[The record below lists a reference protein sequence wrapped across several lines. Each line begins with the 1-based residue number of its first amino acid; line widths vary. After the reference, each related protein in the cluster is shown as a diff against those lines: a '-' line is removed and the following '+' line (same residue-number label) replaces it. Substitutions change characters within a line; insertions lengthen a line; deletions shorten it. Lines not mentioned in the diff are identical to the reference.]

1 MEQQFNQ
8 LKYNELSNKYD
19 TFIYNNFSYE
29 IINEDFVM
37 TFNFICNENSF
48 SPTHTI
54 KHKSFFSFNRL
65 NKKQLDLLVFNIGM
79 IELISYWKATCSK
92 TVIIKPYKITDKQI
106 LFWKKL
112 YFNGLGEFF
121 YLNDIHTTIEDFMNI
136 VCQGEEELSPTH
148 FELKQEYLV
157 PIGGGKDS
165 VVSLELLRG
174 KGKDITPL
182 IISPRGATLDCVR
195 LANFDRNEIVE
206 TQRTID
212 KNLLDLN
219 SKGYLNGHT
228 PFSAMLAFTSLL
240 LAGFTEKRYIALS
253 NESSANESTV
263 KGENIN
269 HQYSKSLEFENDF
282 RSYYKEFIS
291 EDFEYFSLLRQ
302 IPEIHIAYLFSH
314 LQYKEVFKSC
324 NVGSKQDIWCGE
336 CAKCLFA
343 FIILSPFINPEELN
357 HIFNKNL
364 FADEKLKD
372 ILLQLMGQTD
382 VKPFECVG
390 TVKEVNVALAERVK
404 RFEVKEEDVLL
415 KFWQSLKVSQDY
427 IGKNWQEFIMSET
440 SEGNLPQEIKDIFK
454 NPYLTFKKATLSRE
468 LRKQRISIMGF
479 GREGKATYNLLS
491 KLLPKKNFI
500 IFDKNEELLKNNEEI
515 MQRNNIIFSS
525 EEDYTE
531 INDRS
536 DKIFLTPGIALKDIA
551 EIETKKITNECDVF
565 LQLFKEN
572 TIGISGTKGKSTT
585 STLLY
590 QIIHDQN
597 PNTILAGNI
606 GVPFFDIMDNID
618 KDTLIVLEL
627 SCHQLQNISVAPH
640 YSILLNLFEEHLDHY
655 NSYEEYQLSKIN
667 LLTKG
672 KEDDIFAYNVD
683 SKEINHW
690 VKRFNLKHKYLPFS
704 VSDYKYDEPKFLQGD
719 HNKMNIVAC
728 LKIAKELNLDTNKA
742 IETAINFKGL
752 SHRLQFVIEKDG
764 VTYYNDSISTIP
776 QATMAALSALKNV
789 STLILGGMDRG
800 IDYTMIGDVVKIY
813 KVKNIAFVGK
823 AGRRMYEVMKK
834 QNLTFNAFVSD
845 SYPDIVAWCKQTAE
859 KNSIVLLSPA
869 ASSYDMFKNFE
880 YRGQCFEEL
889 VLKS

>member
-1 MEQQFNQ
+1 MEQQYNSQKFLN
-8 LKYNELSNKYD
+8 LREKYQE
-19 TFIYNNFSYE
+19 FSYDSFSYKVV
-29 IINEDFVM
+29 NEDFVM
-37 TFNFICNENSF
+37 TFHFSCNEISF

-54 KHKSFFSFNRL
+54 KHKSFFSFKTLTKEQL
-65 NKKQLDLLVFNIGM
+65 NLLVFNIGM

-92 TVIIKPYKITDKQI
+92 IVIIKPYKINDKQI

-121 YLNDIHTTIEDFMNI
+121 YLNDIHTTIDDFMDI
-136 VCQGEEELSPTH
+136 VCKSNEELSPTH
-148 FELKQEYLV
+148 FELKEEYLV

-212 KNLLDLN
+212 KNLLALN
-219 SKGYLNGHT
+219 DKGYLNGHT

-240 LAGFTEKRYIALS
+240 LSAMTRKRYVALS

-269 HQYSKSLEFENDF
+269 HQYSKSLEFEDDF
-282 RSYYKEFIS
+282 RAYYKEFIS
-291 EDFEYFSLLRQ
+291 EDFEYFSILRP

-343 FIILSPFINPEELN
+343 FIILSPFIKPEELN

-364 FADEKLKD
+364 FADEKLKS
-372 ILLQLMGQTD
+372 ILLQLMGETD

-404 RFEVKEEDVLL
+404 RYSVKEEDVLL
-415 KFWQSLKVSQDY
+415 KFWQSLPISKEY
-427 IGKNWQEFIMSET
+427 IGKDWQEFIMSET
-440 SEGNLPQEIKDIFK
+440 NEGNLPQEVRDIFK
-454 NPYLTFKKATLSRE
+454 NPYLTFKKALLSRE

-479 GREGKATYNLLS
+479 GREGQATYNLLH
-491 KLLPKKNFI
+491 KLLPKKSFVL
-500 IFDKNEELLKNNEEI
+500 FDQNTELFKENKELISKNNT
-515 MQRNNIIFSS
+515 IFSS
-525 EEDYTE
+525 EEDYEE

-536 DKIFLTPGIALKDIA
+536 DKVFLTPGIALKDIPQ
-551 EIETKKITNECDVF
+551 IETKKITNECDVF

-590 QIIHDQN
+590 QIIHDQKL
-597 PNTILAGNI
+597 NTILAGNI
-606 GVPFFDIMDNID
+606 GVPFFDVMEEID
-618 KDTLIVLEL
+618 KDTMIVLEL

-690 VKRFNLKHKYLPFS
+690 IKRFNLKHNYLPFS

-719 HNKMNIVAC
+719 HNKMNIVAA
-728 LKIAKELNLDTNKA
+728 LKIAKELNLDMNKA

-752 SHRLQFVIEKDG
+752 SHRLQFVAEKDG

-823 AGRRMYEVMKK
+823 AGRRMYEEMTK

-880 YRGQCFEEL
+880 YRGQCFSDL
-889 VLKS
+889 VLK